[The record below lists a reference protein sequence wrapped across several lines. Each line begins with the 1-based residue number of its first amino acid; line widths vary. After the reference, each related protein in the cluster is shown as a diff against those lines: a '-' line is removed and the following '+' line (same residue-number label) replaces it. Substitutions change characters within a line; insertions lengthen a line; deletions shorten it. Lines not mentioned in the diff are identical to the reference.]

1 MSSDGNNSKNIAPF
15 TMFSSSAEG
24 GYLTELHTNF
34 TGGIEIN
41 NLHTDTYGEFRHP
54 PAQGTFTNK
63 FVGGNTHRHHSV
75 GQADRVEA
83 FSISFESPQSF
94 LFESTTTEVTPIA
107 GAPAGTDL
115 MFELDGGG
123 NIQPLDPP
131 ADNDSIWELDGDG
144 NITTGLP
151 NGAGTLIITRPTRPV
166 LYRDEYAKRSV
177 NIKNIRQQSPGN
189 FAQTRDVIHTS
200 GRTLNPG
207 QARAAAYSVTYPL
220 FPRSENPVLNVSG
233 TNSLED
239 YPMPELSSS
248 ASAHVFVNRFSS
260 PGDRYTMSRGFLN
273 PIGEEYSAY
282 NVMPFRNLNVREEN
296 NENLTT
302 HNEQFAAEN
311 HSTNRNTR
319 YQHQPSPQDSTYN
332 ILIDGDTPSGIAV
345 DSEAGEMYWTTI
357 TAPTR
362 KVKKAKLDGTSVETL
377 STHPG
382 ATLGG
387 IALDTAAQEMYW
399 VVNNPTSE
407 IRKANLDGSS
417 ETILVGPASGLSAPT
432 SLALDLVNGKIYWT
446 DYGTQKIQ
454 RSNLD
459 GSSVE
464 DIVTGTPFPWSI
476 ATNSSE
482 NKVYWSDNGK
492 IRRAD
497 MSPASPAEDVI
508 SGLVGTPYGLSFDF
522 ENQKMYW
529 ILTTGVYNSDISIG
543 ATQTELISGLT
554 DPFYLSLD
562 PENGQMYW
570 TDYTT
575 EEINRA
581 NMPGIPHRA
590 YDNANINHAIPQNTL
605 QYSWINDS
613 AEDTVLDFQGFATG
627 SDITFYS
634 DTIGFDSPMNS
645 VHLDEDNNTQDFDFT
660 GSVYGYNTW
669 KQIRGGNLKLSR
681 HYREN
686 SILAAANNKDIITQF
701 SEPAVVAKH
710 KPMEHVIGIDSTDE
724 NYTVKSPYGNELVRH
739 SNEEINE
746 LFAYIRSD
754 EGTSYT
760 QLKDNYI
767 NRSIDDPA
775 NPVKRFVSMTY
786 GETVFPRS
794 ENAFTKK
801 VKLRGNY
808 TEITG
813 TGSNGY
819 DRLYGTQNTFYHS
832 TNKRTAGA
840 TNSQGATPNSFSE
853 ESYIEAF
860 SKGEDWSNH
869 AHRWLKD
876 ETSQVLRDP
885 VSGSHAFVMG
895 GAKDEFVEAR
905 YLMYHQPFIGNFTAS
920 FDLVSGLYSPLSMSS
935 QPSLGVEALFIQ
947 KRSATSDWQSFGTL
961 ILGGAS
967 PYDAT
972 WGTASFSASLAEPHQ
987 IRFANLAISY
997 PSYDSN
1003 QVALRDISFTGTPAS
1018 PDEQLAFSP
1027 MKTSGTGSFRLSAS
1041 YDENV
1046 GELNFDTDT
1055 SLYRKGTI
1063 PSLNF
1068 TEENAV
1074 IYNNT
1079 SSHYTERLIEEM
1091 SSKYPAYDK
1100 HEDYSDNL
1108 HPQAKETSIVPEFRV
1123 SENMPFYIGESGGN
1137 FREKNKKFLS
1147 LLGSEHS
1154 SSAASHSANSFDTS
1168 FEAVHLTTDTVEH
1181 FEKMKKDHIGHSK
1194 PRNLKLTAKGIKK
1207 LLPYNGFY
1215 PDTRTIQLGNL
1226 LSSSFSDSIQS
1237 YRFDSSISGTLSAE
1251 KEKGWAG
1258 FLKPIQSPGILYNTI
1273 KAGVGVGYPIYS
1285 QTVTASADYQNNS
1298 LGDNHLTRAPD
1309 YRLPFETLVNFNQNM
1324 PKDSNVFHVSEGSKE
1339 ESSEQ
1344 TFPYY
1349 FRWNGQSL
1357 PYYELATHN
1366 FLAESVN
1373 FFLDKGQV
1381 NSFVSSPEKE
1391 FLQVEADKNYY
1402 MDVVLRDSNDSNKFV
1417 NFKGTKKKYPN
1428 FEQTSDETV
1437 FNYGNANGW
1446 DVAITSDGAGG
1457 YYSAV
1462 ASPPVATGNTGH
1474 IRLLHVDAAG
1484 NKEDLDPDRT
1494 LLTGSNALDFYGAS
1508 VAITSGSTG
1517 VYTVVGATG
1526 NDTVYLYEYAGG
1538 TLSLVDEYD
1547 GSDPGAV
1554 DNFGLKTAIH
1564 SSSYGIAIA
1573 TLSDNIDPGPPT
1585 DMRDRINVNLLRL
1598 FGGNL
1603 ILVDKLESEHMDDFA
1618 SVESDFHEYGID
1630 MVSGSS
1636 SGHVIAVSSQR
1647 YQDGGNYGAVGIY
1660 NQVGA
1665 TLVENGVLLNPVNP
1679 TDQGFGSDVSIA
1691 QDPLN
1696 PEQAI
1701 VVVGSGLGQDQFT
1714 AGWEGDRVDVFY
1726 GALNN
1731 LELSAHI
1738 GSVTSSGDYGMLS
1751 NFKSFG
1757 TKVKCVIAGPIQP
1770 LSGTD
1775 GIYNAYLA
1783 ISNPLQLRQAGLGSS
1798 VGGTIEL
1805 KKLSYTSAGA
1815 LSFPHSRDYSIQDF
1829 TPSFDADTFT
1839 GPHFGHSMDMTVDI
1853 TGDDLFIAAGSPFYS
1868 GSLSAGGIAH
1878 VIYGSSSYHDYR
1890 QDGKLFGMPIENTY
1904 DPAYC
1909 AYTHPGFYGES
1920 VARIAFSSSV
1930 GGAITLEEIF
1940 REARVTEILNIDDNR
1955 VRTITGSAAPLTALQ
1970 DDAKM
1975 PVGSSVTLFGKSIQP
1990 SLEFALSENG
2000 EQSRIDKVSSGAKN
2014 NVRWAISTK
2023 YECPVLDVSSSD
2035 YAANYTTDIVAP
2047 SQIFELES
2055 GSVDY
2060 DLPRSVWTSY
2070 GTATPPSKKYSF
2082 ELRESFS
2089 RETIDSGI
2097 AGSLIEL
2104 CGFTPDKK
2112 NIGSVAEQKV
2122 ISEALM
2128 VVPYV
2133 DTPIKNKTLEVE
2145 DGKHFFRINNAE
2157 LRRQKRSLED
2167 NGFAVSEDIRE
2178 TSITQTITA
2187 MKDYVVPPHY
2197 DFLKYKD
2204 IKPFVAYFLEF
2215 EHTLSQRDLMD
2226 IWQGVSPSIALN
2238 PETDEVEISHDFDKH
2253 NFFHGIDLPSDIKF
2267 MVFKVKKK
2275 AEWNYYDITTD
2286 STDDSRFKFDLKGDG
2301 KKEVVPEYNYNWPY
2315 DFFSL
2320 VERAKVDVDITF
2332 KKDDEE

>member
-15 TMFSSSAEG
+15 TIFSSSAEG

-41 NLHTDTYGEFRHP
+41 NLHTDTYGDFRHP

-75 GQADRVEA
+75 GQADRMEA
-83 FSISFESPQSF
+83 FSVSFGSPQSF

-131 ADNDSIWELDGDG
+131 ADNDAVWELDGDG

-151 NGAGTLIITRPTRPV
+151 NGAGTLFISRPTRPV

-239 YPMPELSSS
+239 YAMPELSSS

-282 NVMPFRNLNVREEN
+282 NATPFRNLNVREEN
-296 NENLTT
+296 NENLTA
-302 HNEQFAAEN
+302 HNEQFSAQN
-311 HSTNRNTR
+311 HPVNRNPN
-319 YQHQPSPQDSTYN
+319 YDG
-332 ILIDGDTPSGIAV
+332 LISAVV
-345 DSEAGEMYWTTI
+345 DSDEFVVGDNLTVVGTTV
-357 TAPTR
+357 TN
-362 KVKKAKLDGTSVETL
+362 
-377 STHPG
+377 PG
-382 ATLGG
+382 VSSFTEHFYS
-387 IALDTAAQEMYW
+387 Q
-399 VVNNPTSE
+399 
-407 IRKANLDGSS
+407 DGSPRYAAAS
-417 ETILVGPASGLSAPT
+417 ATWGSGNFFFSLNDDPPLDADFHTLNFAWFLVGGGLA
-432 SLALDLVNGKIYWT
+432 VIYES
-446 DYGTQKIQ
+446 DVSQ
-454 RSNLD
+454 
-459 GSSVE
+459 GS
-464 DIVTGTPFPWSI
+464 F
-476 ATNSSE
+476 
-482 NKVYWSDNGK
+482 
-492 IRRAD
+492 
-497 MSPASPAEDVI
+497 PASPTDVFSI
-508 SGLVGTPYGLSFDF
+508 VYDGNQVQYLQNGTVQRTVVVDAPAKLYFDSALGGPSEMTDVSFS
-522 ENQKMYW
+522 Y
-529 ILTTGVYNSDISIG
+529 LR
-543 ATQTELISGLT
+543 T
-554 DPFYLSLD
+554 D
-562 PENGQMYW
+562 
-570 TDYTT
+570 
-575 EEINRA
+575 
-581 NMPGIPHRA
+581 
-590 YDNANINHAIPQNTL
+590 YDNANVAHAIPQNTL

-613 AEDTVLDFQGFATG
+613 AEDTIADFQGFATG

-681 HYREN
+681 YYREN

-808 TEITG
+808 TEIAG
-813 TGSNGY
+813 TGNNGY

-935 QPSLGVEALFIQ
+935 QSSLGVEALFIQ

-1063 PSLNF
+1063 PSLSF

-1517 VYTVVGATG
+1517 VYTAVGATG

-1701 VVVGSGLGQDQFT
+1701 VVVGSGLGENQFT

-1726 GALNN
+1726 GFLNN

-1757 TKVKCVIAGPIQP
+1757 TKVKCAIAGPIQP

-1815 LSFPHSRDYSIQDF
+1815 LSFPHSRDYSIQNF

-1940 REARVTEILNIDDNR
+1940 REARVTDILNIDDNR

-2157 LRRQKRSLED
+2157 LRRQKKSLED